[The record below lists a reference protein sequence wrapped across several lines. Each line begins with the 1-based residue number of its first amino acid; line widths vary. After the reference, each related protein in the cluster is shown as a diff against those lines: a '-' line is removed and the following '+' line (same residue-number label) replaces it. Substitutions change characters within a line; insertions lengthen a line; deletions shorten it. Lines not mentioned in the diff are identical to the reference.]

1 MTIYCLGGGGER
13 FCKDH
18 MVFRGGTEYKGGT
31 IDNFLPIYCNEG
43 GHKNITEPYGE
54 GGGCG
59 IR

>member
-1 MTIYCLGGGGER
+1 MKDFERITWFSGGELSI
-13 FCKDH
+13 
-18 MVFRGGTEYKGGT
+18 KGGT

-54 GGGCG
+54 GGCG

>member
-18 MVFRGGTEYKGGT
+18 MVFRGELSIKGGT
-31 IDNFLPIYCNEG
+31 IDNFLLIYCNEG

-54 GGGCG
+54 GGCG

>member
-1 MTIYCLGGGGER
+1 MTIYCLGGGVKDFARITWFSGGELSI
-13 FCKDH
+13 
-18 MVFRGGTEYKGGT
+18 KGGT

-54 GGGCG
+54 GGCG

>member
-1 MTIYCLGGGGER
+1 MKDFARIIRFSGGELSI
-13 FCKDH
+13 
-18 MVFRGGTEYKGGT
+18 KGGT
-31 IDNFLPIYCNEG
+31 IDNFLPIYCNEW